1 MNLKKINFLT
11 TNAKKA
17 KDFQEFGF
25 GVQEFDKEI
34 PEILSQ
40 NVELVVLHKAK
51 DTGLNNIVVEDTALH
66 VEGADFLGT
75 EIKHCYEKI
84 QNNSNF
90 HDKKALWEVSLCF
103 KKDDNY
109 YISTGHLSGILMYPA
124 CPTGYHFDT
133 IFATLNKHY
142 QFQHFENLTTEEKLE
157 KSPRFKALRKLM
169 YAIEHND
176 FQKLKIYNERDIQD
190 WTGLYQ
196 EEKNSAKKI
205 KIC

>member
-51 DTGLNNIVVEDTALH
+51 DTGLNNIVVEDTSLH
-66 VEGADFLGT
+66 IEGADFLGT
-75 EIKHCYEKI
+75 EIKHYFEIIKK
-84 QNNSNF
+84 NEDF
-90 HDKKALWEVSLCF
+90 HYKKASWKISLCL
-103 KKDDNY
+103 KHEDSY
-109 YISTGHLSGILMYPA
+109 YISSGITNGILMYPA
-124 CPTGYHFDT
+124 SPTGYNFET
-133 IFATLNKHY
+133 IFAIKDKNN
-142 QFQHFENLTTEEKLE
+142 QFKHFENLTNEEKLE
-157 KSPRFKALRKLM
+157 KNPRFKALRKLI
-169 YAIEHND
+169 YAIENND
-176 FQKLKIYNERDIQD
+176 FQKFKIYKERDIQD
-190 WTGLYQ
+190 WKGLYQ
-196 EEKNSAKKI
+196 EEKNSVKKI